1 MVNRLSGKT
10 LVRADIVIKAKLD
23 LEEFN
28 ADIDE
33 VPDIVSDY
41 ISDLLYDVG
50 GIEPVSVNVRTKT

>member
-50 GIEPVSVNVRTKT
+50 GVEPV